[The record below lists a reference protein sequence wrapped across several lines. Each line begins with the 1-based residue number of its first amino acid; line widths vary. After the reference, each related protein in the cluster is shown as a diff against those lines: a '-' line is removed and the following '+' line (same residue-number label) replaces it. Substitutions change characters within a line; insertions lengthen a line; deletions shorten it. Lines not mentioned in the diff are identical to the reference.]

1 MFGEFNETGV
11 GAMDVMD
18 PEYDSLDSKDLGN
31 PRSVLVYIVYFI
43 TWLGLLFPN
52 VLPLGRPA
60 IVTIGAVVCLIGNSI
75 VGYYDSYHFDYVSSF
90 EYVDW
95 DTIFLLIGL
104 MIVNFYLQQ
113 MGIIDWL
120 AAQLD
125 AKDPRM
131 RMAKII
137 GLSTILSP
145 VLMNDT
151 VCLAFGPIVVAL
163 AKQPVMEKMNGEPSQ
178 LSHRREVSKS
188 VSVSFPDVE
197 GNVSKTLPEEP
208 DMEEDLVSPST
219 PTHNALPY
227 LMALA
232 TSANI
237 GSALTTTGNPQ
248 NAVIASLAEGEI
260 TFLGFLKYQFVPVMV
275 IQVMNVVHL
284 LIHYRGQLRE
294 EIAEF
299 RTASR
304 LHTMREALIPV
315 EDKPIEKPVAK
326 NRNVMLGVM
335 LVVFGMVIC
344 FILEIDVDSV
354 ALAVGFLLMVLHA
367 CMRYYNRGS
376 QIVSEME
383 TESDMALPQLDWGL
397 ILLFC
402 SQFMLVS
409 VLVETGAPSEL
420 FRLMIGENCV
430 EADDVLSMSCIYK
443 LSAIVAIL
451 SNIMSNV
458 PVILILADVLADN
471 PHKDVVWVIVA
482 LVATLA
488 GNLCLLGSAANLIV
502 AEQAKSQGDFSMA
515 TIPHAK
521 YGLPATILHISVGVF
536 LLTLVMG
543 I

>member
-1 MFGEFNETGV
+1 MSEH
-11 GAMDVMD
+11 
-18 PEYDSLDSKDLGN
+18 DLAT
-31 PRSVLVYIVYFI
+31 PRSLLVYIVYFI

-60 IVTIGAVVCLIGNSI
+60 IVTIGAVLCLIGNS
-75 VGYYDSYHFDYVSSF
+75 VLGYYDDENFNYVSSF

-113 MGIIDWL
+113 MGVIDWL
-120 AAQLD
+120 SNRLD
-125 AKDPRM
+125 HPDPRM
-131 RMAKII
+131 RMFKIVA
-137 GLSTILSP
+137 LSTLLSP

-163 AKQPVMEKMNGEPSQ
+163 SKPPAAAAPPPPENSLCTPAVAPENS
-178 LSHRREVSKS
+178 LWRSEVS
-188 VSVSFPDVE
+188 VSVS
-197 GNVSKTLPEEP
+197 VSNQ
-208 DMEEDLVSPST
+208 EDAQQPVGSRAQESSEDETDKPPPK
-219 PTHNALPY
+219 PTQNALPY

-248 NAVIASLAEGEI
+248 NAVIASLAEGSI
-260 TFLGFLKYQFVPVMV
+260 TFLGFLKVQALPVIV
-275 IQVMNVVHL
+275 CQTLNIGHL
-284 LIHYRGQLRE
+284 LLFYRRSLSE
-294 EIAEF
+294 EVAHF
-299 RTASR
+299 RADAR
-304 LHTMREALIPV
+304 LQAMRDALLQGD
-315 EDKPIEKPVAK
+315 EKIEETQGDSW
-326 NRNVMLGVM
+326 NVRLAVLLVM
-335 LVVFGMVIC
+335 FGMIIC

-354 ALAVGFLLMVLHA
+354 ALAVGFFLMMLNS
-367 CMRYYNRGS
+367 CMRYYNRQG
-376 QIVSEME
+376 VPVDEME
-383 TESDMALPQLDWGL
+383 TESDLALPNLDWGL

-420 FRLMIGENCV
+420 FRMMLGDGCV
-430 EADDVLSMSCIYK
+430 EADDVLSMHCIYK
-443 LSAIVAIL
+443 LSAIVALL

-458 PVILILADVLADN
+458 PVILILADVLEDN
-471 PHKDVVWVIVA
+471 PHKAEVWVIVA

-502 AEQAKSQGDFSMA
+502 AEQAKQQGDTSMA

-521 YGLPATILHISVGVF
+521 YGAPATVLHIGIGVL
-536 LLTLVMG
+536 LLTIVMG
-543 I
+543 IY